1 MKSVFNTRFNTT
13 LILAAYSLV
22 AFAGCSSHP
31 SADGDFTPTP
41 PPVSLPTAQSTA
53 KPEQQVTAIT
63 MTYKNQAST
72 INVTLDPYDEN
83 LNVQMTRSKDPA
95 PATIVKRDTVFVTP
109 PVQPVSTT
117 VQTAP
122 QPINV
127 QVQLPPERHD
137 TLRAK
142 NDDSLSLEQSKARE
156 QKLAAN
162 MDEVVADI
170 RHAQEYFYKQD
181 YSSAMRLAKAAQ
193 EIRPTAEGFA
203 LQGSIHYMLND
214 KPAARFYWTEALKL
228 NPNIP
233 EVTEALS
240 KLDGAH

>member
-1 MKSVFNTRFNTT
+1 
-13 LILAAYSLV
+13 
-22 AFAGCSSHP
+22 
-31 SADGDFTPTP
+31 
-41 PPVSLPTAQSTA
+41 
-53 KPEQQVTAIT
+53 
-63 MTYKNQAST
+63 
-72 INVTLDPYDEN
+72 
-83 LNVQMTRSKDPA
+83 MTRSKDPA